1 MYLGMAVIAAGTAL
15 SVGDPVG
22 VLAAFGLVLIMDR
35 LFVPGEE
42 RNLELAAGG
51 SYVEYKAKVR
61 RWI

>member
-42 RNLELAAGG
+42 RNLELTFGG
-51 SYVEYKAKVR
+51 SYLDYKAKVR